1 MKSILVGIKNVLLW
15 SYARGTWQYD
25 ALCLLIV
32 LAVFLVPSRYF
43 GDRDRAKEVD
53 VIKLRGSNEAG
64 GAGETYVEAV
74 EADDLDEYLK
84 GKNRTELSRTPK
96 EAMRLY
102 LSDKLERNVVID
114 KLEPFTAS
122 DGKVIYKVWFK

>member
-1 MKSILVGIKNVLLW
+1 MKSILVGVKNVLLW

-43 GDRDRAKEVD
+43 GDRDRAKETN
-53 VIKLRGSNEAG
+53 VIKLRASNE
-64 GAGETYVEAV
+64 AGETYVEAG
-74 EADDLDEYLK
+74 DLDEFLT
-84 GKNRTELSRTPK
+84 GKNRPELSRTPK

-102 LSDKLERNVVID
+102 LSDKLERNVAID

-122 DGKVIYKVWFK
+122 DGKVVYKVWFK

>member
-1 MKSILVGIKNVLLW
+1 MKSILVGVKNVLLW

-43 GDRDRAKEVD
+43 GDRDRAKEAN
-53 VIKLRGSNEAG
+53 VIALRASNADG
-64 GAGETYVEAV
+64 GAGETYVEAG
-74 EADDLDEYLK
+74 DLDGFLT
-84 GKNRTELSRTPK
+84 GKNRPELSRTPK

-102 LSDKLERNVVID
+102 LSDKLERNVAID
-114 KLEPFTAS
+114 KLEPLTTP